1 MCPHGIQTS
10 KRASA
15 VIELK
20 CSLAAVEDVCRLGT
34 LLLPTVPG
42 QPETISIKAGSC
54 CETALVEGFG
64 LVTLA
69 AALDRS
75 GTAALR
81 RTLKQSMWAV
91 CKMKPE
97 TGLAVVAQWNHPIRT
112 LLAVDKC
119 TVSFSLSLLINISY
133 PRQQR
138 VYKGAVKTRGRAP
151 VRSLRKAVGVGL
163 GA

>member
-20 CSLAAVEDVCRLGT
+20 CSLAAVEDVCRLGS

-112 LLAVDKC
+112 LLADVL
-119 TVSFSLSLLINISY
+119 SLSLLINISY